1 MSADTV
7 FVVAFWVLIAVWP
20 LVYVCYPVALLAIA
34 RWRGSRPTEVDLPWP
49 TVAILV
55 AAHNEEE
62 TIERCVR
69 SCLAQSYPGD
79 PLTVV
84 VGLDGCTDGT
94 AEVLRRIEDPR
105 LRVIAYERHGKA
117 ATDNSLIAGCH
128 AEVVATT
135 SAGAE
140 YSPGAIEA
148 LARPFRSSRVGCAG
162 GVFAPRRSEAGSAAA
177 EASYFSLEYRLMG
190 AEAEL
195 GILAKASGTAL
206 MFRRSLWRPIPVT
219 SDADISLPCL
229 IAAQGRLVAFVPGA
243 VVIDDGPRD
252 LRTVFRARRRM
263 ATQALAN
270 VPRHV
275 LDLARDG
282 YWGHA
287 ASLTF
292 HKLLRWLAPLAGLAC
307 ATDALVLGVLGHWGY
322 ASLLVA
328 TAFGALLA
336 LSAVSVLR
344 GNRLSVVASFVVSQ
358 LAFIAGAADCVRGA
372 GVKRWQR

>member
-1 MSADTV
+1 LSPDAV
-7 FVVAFWVLIAVWP
+7 LVVALWVLIAVWP
-20 LVYVCYPVALLAIA
+20 VAYVAYPLVLLTIA
-34 RWRGSRPTEVDLPWP
+34 RWRAPRRLEANLPWP

-69 SCLAQSYPGD
+69 SCLAQDYPGG
-79 PLTVV
+79 PPTVV

-94 AEVLRRIEDPR
+94 EAVLRGIADPR
-105 LRVIAYERHGKA
+105 LRIIAYERQGKA

-128 AEVVATT
+128 AEVVTTT

-148 LARPFRSSRVGCAG
+148 LANSFRWSRVGCAG
-162 GVFAPRRSEAGSAAA
+162 GVFAPRRTGSGSAAA
-177 EASYFSLEYRLMG
+177 EASYFSLEYRLMR
-190 AEAEL
+190 AESNL

-206 MFRRSLWRPIPVT
+206 AFRRSLWQPISAT

-229 IAAQGRLVAFVPGA
+229 IAGQGALVVLVPDA
-243 VVIDDGPRD
+243 VVVDDGPRD

-275 LDLARDG
+275 VDLARAG
-282 YWGHA
+282 YWGQA
-287 ASLTF
+287 ASLTL
-292 HKLLRWLAPLAGLAC
+292 HKLLRWLAPWAALAGAI
-307 ATDALVLGVLGHWGY
+307 DALVIGVLGHWEY
-322 ASLLVA
+322 ALLLFAVA
-328 TAFGALLA
+328 VGGLLA
-336 LSAVSVLR
+336 LSAVSLAR
-344 GNRLSVVASFVVSQ
+344 GRGLSVVAGFLVSQ
-358 LAFIAGAADCVRGA
+358 LAFIAAGLDYVRGS
-372 GVKRWQR
+372 GVKRWER